1 LTLGGAGNYILYC
14 SDTPTW
20 PADPGPVP
28 DSDTNPE
35 EKSMEIL
42 SRAYFRVTER
52 KAQAMTEYALVLAA
66 VAVVA
71 FLVYQSM
78 GNAISTLLNNVIS
91 DL

>member
-1 LTLGGAGNYILYC
+1 MG
-14 SDTPTW
+14 
-20 PADPGPVP
+20 
-28 DSDTNPE
+28 
-35 EKSMEIL
+35 IL
-42 SRAYFRVTER
+42 STVYARLTER
-52 KAQAMTEYALVLAA
+52 RGQAMTEYALILSA